1 MTVNAVKREIP
12 DYIEG
17 YGKVRHF
24 EGAFARKPEGRIAGA
39 KLRCFNN
46 DRANKV
52 APSLKDAIRASGLK
66 SGMTISFHHHL
77 RNGDYVVNMVLDA
90 CAELGIK
97 DLTLFPTALFGVHKK
112 VIDHIKSGVVTKI
125 MGSVNGPIGQ
135 LVSEGGMGVPV
146 VLRSHGG
153 RPRAVMAGDVH
164 IDVAFIAAPTADCCG
179 NICGTTGKSACGSLG
194 YAYTDADYADTVIAV
209 TDNLVAYPAAPVSI
223 PQTKADIV
231 VEVPSIGDPAG
242 IVSGTT
248 KVTRDPLRLLISKYA
263 AQLIE
268 ASPYFKDG
276 ISFQTG
282 AGGIPLA
289 VTAFM
294 KQAMIRK
301 GIKGGFGL
309 GGITG
314 YFVELLK
321 EGLLGKLMDVQ
332 SFDLDAVRSIAENPN
347 HIEISADWYANPWNC
362 GAAVNMLDVV
372 ILGATE
378 VDTDFNANVNTEA
391 DGALLHGTGGHQD
404 TAAGAK
410 LTIIAQPLLRGRIP
424 CVTDRVYSVTTPG
437 EVIDAIVTEY
447 GITIN
452 PRRKD
457 LLDAVGEVK
466 GLPDRPD
473 GRARRA
479 RRKNVRPHRPRSH
492 HRQNSR
498 RSGMARRHRD
508 RRRKTAEE
516 ITPPNKR
523 SVTQKRPERG
533 AFAYFIKS
541 SIEKSIRRS
550 SARAASLTASVKP
563 DFEKSAQCAFQERS
577 PNSVALSFRFCST
590 PRSSFSFLHLHS
602 QKI

>member
-1 MTVNAVKREIP
+1 M
-12 DYIEG
+12 
-17 YGKVRHF
+17 
-24 EGAFARKPEGRIAGA
+24 
-39 KLRCFNN
+39 
-46 DRANKV
+46 
-52 APSLKDAIRASGLK
+52 
-66 SGMTISFHHHL
+66 
-77 RNGDYVVNMVLDA
+77 
-90 CAELGIK
+90 
-97 DLTLFPTALFGVHKK
+97 
-112 VIDHIKSGVVTKI
+112 
-125 MGSVNGPIGQ
+125 
-135 LVSEGGMGVPV
+135 
-146 VLRSHGG
+146 
-153 RPRAVMAGDVH
+153 
-164 IDVAFIAAPTADCCG
+164 
-179 NICGTTGKSACGSLG
+179 
-194 YAYTDADYADTVIAV
+194 
-209 TDNLVAYPAAPVSI
+209 
-223 PQTKADIV
+223 
-231 VEVPSIGDPAG
+231 PSIGDPAG

-457 LLDAVGEVK
+457 LLDAVSEVK
-466 GLPDRPD
+466 GLPVVPMDELAA
-473 GRARRA
+473 RARKMSGPTDPVATTDRIVGVVEW
-479 RRKNVRPHRPRSH
+479 RDGTVIDVVR
-492 HRQNSR
+492 QL
-498 RSGMARRHRD
+498 
-508 RRRKTAEE
+508 K
-516 ITPPNKR
+516 K
-523 SVTQKRPERG
+523 
-533 AFAYFIKS
+533 
-541 SIEKSIRRS
+541 
-550 SARAASLTASVKP
+550 
-563 DFEKSAQCAFQERS
+563 
-577 PNSVALSFRFCST
+577 
-590 PRSSFSFLHLHS
+590 
-602 QKI
+602 

>member
-1 MTVNAVKREIP
+1 MSKNILGREIP
-12 DYIEG
+12 DFIEG
-17 YGKVRHF
+17 YGKVKHYQ
-24 EGAFARKPEGRIAGA
+24 GAFAVKPDGLRAGP
-39 KLRCFNN
+39 KLRCVNSDRTDKRVN
-46 DRANKV
+46 DIKA
-52 APSLKDAIRASGLK
+52 AIIASGLK
-66 SGMTISFHHHL
+66 SGMTVSFHHHL
-77 RNGDYVVNMVLDA
+77 RNGDYVVNMVIDA
-90 CAELGIK
+90 CAEMGIK

-112 VIDHIKSGVVTKI
+112 LIEHIKSGVISRI

-135 LVSEGGMGVPV
+135 LISEGGMDVPV

-164 IDVAFIAAPTADCCG
+164 IDVAFIAAPTADKYG
-179 NICGTTGKSACGSLG
+179 NICGTQGKSACGSLG
-194 YAYTDADYADTVIAV
+194 YAFTDAQYADCVVAI
-209 TDNLVAYPAAPVSI
+209 TDNLQPYPAAPVSI
-223 PQTKADIV
+223 SQVYADFV

-263 AQLIE
+263 SQLIE

-294 KQAMIRK
+294 KAAMIKK
-301 GIKGGFGL
+301 GIKGSFGL

-321 EGLLGKLMDVQ
+321 EGLVDRLMDVQ
-332 SFDLDAVRSIAENPN
+332 SFDLDAVRSIGENPN
-347 HIEISADWYANPWNC
+347 HIEISADWYANPWNN

-378 VDTDFNANVNTEA
+378 VDVDFNANVNTEA

-424 CVTDRVYSVTTPG
+424 CVTEKVYNITTPG

-457 LLDAVGEVK
+457 LLDACAQVK
-466 GLPDRPD
+466 GLPVIPMDELAA
-473 GRARRA
+473 RARKMSGPTDPVSTTDRIIGVVEW
-479 RRKNVRPHRPRSH
+479 RDGTVIDVVR
-492 HRQNSR
+492 QL
-498 RSGMARRHRD
+498 
-508 RRRKTAEE
+508 
-516 ITPPNKR
+516 NK
-523 SVTQKRPERG
+523 
-533 AFAYFIKS
+533 
-541 SIEKSIRRS
+541 
-550 SARAASLTASVKP
+550 
-563 DFEKSAQCAFQERS
+563 
-577 PNSVALSFRFCST
+577 
-590 PRSSFSFLHLHS
+590 
-602 QKI
+602 

>member
-17 YGKVRHF
+17 YGKVRRF

-179 NICGTTGKSACGSLG
+179 NICGTIGKSACGSLG

-424 CVTDRVYSVTTPG
+424 CVTDKVYSVTTPG

-457 LLDAVGEVK
+457 LLDAVSEVK
-466 GLPDRPD
+466 GLPVVPMDELAA
-473 GRARRA
+473 RARKMSGPTDPVATTDRIVGVVEW
-479 RRKNVRPHRPRSH
+479 RDGTVIDVVR
-492 HRQNSR
+492 QL
-498 RSGMARRHRD
+498 
-508 RRRKTAEE
+508 K
-516 ITPPNKR
+516 K
-523 SVTQKRPERG
+523 
-533 AFAYFIKS
+533 
-541 SIEKSIRRS
+541 
-550 SARAASLTASVKP
+550 
-563 DFEKSAQCAFQERS
+563 
-577 PNSVALSFRFCST
+577 
-590 PRSSFSFLHLHS
+590 
-602 QKI
+602 